1 MSLGFILRETWEGI
15 RGNLSMVTSI
25 VLVTFVSLTF
35 VSIAGLLQIQI
46 GNLKSYWYDKAQV
59 VIYLCNSY
67 SSEAE
72 CPTGAITE
80 NEQIAVASQ
89 LKSPALDPYVD
100 AYFFESQ
107 DEAYTRLI
115 QENPNLSA
123 AQFLSAEQLNAAYW
137 VNLQDPEKAA
147 LVVESFAEQPGVA
160 QVQDQRAY
168 FDPIISLLNG
178 ATIAAGFVAAV
189 MLLSAA
195 LLTTT
200 TIRLSAFSR
209 RRELGIMRLVGAS
222 SLAIQL
228 PFILEGLFA
237 ALLGGLLAI
246 MVTNF
251 LVETFLTQN
260 LALDLAFS
268 NLVTSSDLLS
278 IAPFV
283 LGVGA
288 ILAVLA
294 SGISTYR
301 HIRV

>member
-1 MSLGFILRETWEGI
+1 MRIGFILKETWEGI

-25 VLVTFVSLTF
+25 ILVTFVSLTF
-35 VSIAGLLQIQI
+35 VSIAALLQIQI

-59 VIYLCNSY
+59 VIYLCNTY

-89 LKSPALDPYVD
+89 LKSDALNPYID
-100 AYFFESQ
+100 QYFFESQ
-107 DEAYTRLI
+107 DEAFVRLVE
-115 QENPNLSA
+115 ENPNLSA
-123 AQFLSAEQLNAAYW
+123 AQFLTAEQLNAAYW
-137 VNLQDPEKAA
+137 VNLQDPEKAS
-147 LVVESFAEQPGVA
+147 LVVEAFAEQPGVA

-168 FDPIISLLNG
+168 FDPIIGLLNG
-178 ATIAAGFVAAV
+178 ATVAAGSVAAV
-189 MLLSAA
+189 MLFSAA

-228 PFILEGLFA
+228 PFVLEGLVA
-237 ALLGGLLAI
+237 ALLGGVLAI
-246 MVTNF
+246 LVTTF

-260 LALDLAFS
+260 LALELAFS
-268 NLVTSSDLLS
+268 NLVTTSDLYS
-278 IAPFV
+278 IAPYV
-283 LGVGA
+283 LAVGA

-301 HIRV
+301 HIRI

>member
-123 AQFLSAEQLNAAYW
+123 AQFLAAEQLNAAYW

>member
-1 MSLGFILRETWEGI
+1 MRIGFILKETWEGI

-25 VLVTFVSLTF
+25 ILVTFVSLTF
-35 VSIAGLLQIQI
+35 VSIAALLQIQI

-59 VIYLCNSY
+59 VIYLCNNY

-89 LKSPALDPYVD
+89 LKSDALNPYID
-100 AYFFESQ
+100 QYFFESQ
-107 DEAYTRLI
+107 DEAFVRLVE
-115 QENPNLSA
+115 ENPNLSA
-123 AQFLSAEQLNAAYW
+123 AQFLTAEQLNSAYW
-137 VNLQDPEKAA
+137 VNLQDPEKAF
-147 LVVESFAEQPGVA
+147 LVVEAFAEQPGVA

-168 FDPIISLLNG
+168 FDPIIGLLNG
-178 ATIAAGFVAAV
+178 ATVAAGSVAAV
-189 MLLSAA
+189 MLFSAA

-228 PFILEGLFA
+228 PFVLEGLVA
-237 ALLGGLLAI
+237 ALLGGVLAI
-246 MVTNF
+246 LVTSF

-260 LALDLAFS
+260 LALELAFS
-268 NLVTSSDLLS
+268 NLVTTSDLFS
-278 IAPFV
+278 IAPYV
-283 LGVGA
+283 LAVGA

-301 HIRV
+301 HIRI